1 MACLP
6 LPLIDRPADAV
17 LFSTQAGRIDA
28 AMFLAEAAALAA
40 SLPPGQHI
48 LNLCRDRYRFALTL
62 AAALLA
68 GRVSLL
74 CGDPSQSVV
83 AALLDRYPGTATIG
97 DAEAH
102 GAPGPTPALSCAIP
116 GDRLAAIV
124 FTSGS
129 TGAPVAHE
137 KRWAALVARSRAAAD
152 RFALTERSPGTI
164 IGTVPPG
171 HMYGLETTILLPF
184 HAPCAT
190 WCGPAF
196 FPADVQ
202 SALAATAAPRILV
215 TTPLQLRTL
224 QTIAPPRLQTIISAT
239 APLDPALAAETEARW
254 STQIV
259 EIFGATE
266 CGSIATRRT
275 TLTDSWTPYPGITLR
290 QGDATPCVEAP
301 FAPDIPLADEIDLAA
316 DGSFRLLGRRTDLV
330 KLGGRRAS
338 LAGLNQILTGLEGV
352 RDGIFV
358 VPDDLDTRSTARL
371 VALVVAPGRT
381 IPGLLADLRDRI
393 DPVFLPR
400 RLIQVESL
408 PRNSLG
414 KLPRQAV
421 LDLLRT
427 RDAA

>member
-1 MACLP
+1 MSL
-6 LPLIDRPADAV
+6 LPLIDRPADAA
-17 LFSTQAGRIDA
+17 LFLGPSGRIDA
-28 AMFLAEAAALAA
+28 GRFLADAA
-40 SLPPGQHI
+40 SLAARLPPGRQI
-48 LNLCRDRYRFALTL
+48 LNLCRDRYRFALTT
-62 AAALLA
+62 AAALIA

-74 CGDPSQSVV
+74 CGDPSHSFV
-83 AALLDRYPGTATIG
+83 ASLLERYPDTATVG
-97 DAEAH
+97 DADTD
-102 GAPGPTPALSCAIP
+102 GPPGTRSAWPTIP

-137 KRWAALVARSRAAAD
+137 KRWAALVARTRAAAD
-152 RFALTERSPGTI
+152 RFALTERSPAAI
-164 IGTVPPG
+164 IGTIPPG

-202 SALAATAAPRILV
+202 SALAAVPAPRILV
-215 TTPLQLRTL
+215 TTPLQLRSL
-224 QTIAPPRLQTIISAT
+224 GAIAAPPLQTIISAT
-239 APLDPALAAETEARW
+239 APLDPALAAEAEARW
-254 STQIV
+254 STKIV

-266 CGSIATRRT
+266 CGSIATRHT
-275 TLTDSWTPYPGITLR
+275 TATDAWTPYDGIRLHQT
-290 QGDATPCVEAP
+290 GTSPTVEAAC
-301 FAPDIPLADEIDLAA
+301 APDTPLADEIDLVA
-316 DGSFRLLGRRTDLV
+316 DGTFRLLGRRADLV

-358 VPDDLDTRSTARL
+358 VPDDLDTRSNARL

-381 IPGLLADLRDRI
+381 IPGLLADLRGRI

-400 RLIQVESL
+400 RLIQVDAL

-427 RDAA
+427 TSAA

>member
-1 MACLP
+1 MPL
-6 LPLIDRPADAV
+6 LPLIDRPADAA
-17 LFSTQAGRIDA
+17 LFLTPSGRVTA
-28 AMFLAEAAALAA
+28 AEFLAEVAALAA
-40 SLPPGQHI
+40 GLPPGRHI

-62 AAALLA
+62 AAALIA
-68 GRVSLL
+68 DRVSLL
-74 CGDPSQSVV
+74 CGDPSPSVV
-83 AALLDRYPGTATIG
+83 ASLRERYPDSAIVADGHADG
-97 DAEAH
+97 LAGSPDAS
-102 GAPGPTPALSCAIP
+102 PAAIP

-129 TGAPVAHE
+129 TGQPVAHE
-137 KRWAALVARSRAAAD
+137 KRFASLVDRTRAAGT
-152 RFALTERSPGTI
+152 RFGLTERSPAAI

-171 HMYGLETTILLPF
+171 HMYGLETTVLLPF

-202 SALAATAAPRILV
+202 AALSAVPAPRILV
-215 TTPLQLRTL
+215 TTPLQLRSLEAIT
-224 QTIAPPRLQTIISAT
+224 APPLQTIISAT
-239 APLDPALAAETEARW
+239 APLDRALAAEAEARW
-254 STQIV
+254 STEIV

-275 TLTDSWTPYPGITLR
+275 TATESWTPYDGISLHET
-290 QGDATPCVEAP
+290 DAGPTVHAP
-301 FAPDIPLADEIDLAA
+301 FSPEIPLADEIDRAG
-316 DGSFRLLGRRTDLV
+316 DGTFRLLGRRTDVV

-381 IPGLLADLRDRI
+381 IPELLADLRDRI

-400 RLIQVESL
+400 RLVQVDAL

-427 RDAA
+427 AAPG